1 MGPAHRFVAPA
12 AGDEPSRVG
21 APAGMFRYD
30 CVALGTRVTC
40 ALIRLLYSIRKSCR
54 QIGVLLRVKGNS
66 MQPMMHDGDIL
77 AVDSSQTDRS
87 QLNGKV
93 VVVANEQK
101 GLCISRLRR
110 YENVDVLE
118 PENRD
123 YKPIVFTKRHLLH
136 TLLKV

>member
-1 MGPAHRFVAPA
+1 
-12 AGDEPSRVG
+12 
-21 APAGMFRYD
+21 
-30 CVALGTRVTC
+30 
-40 ALIRLLYSIRKSCR
+40 
-54 QIGVLLRVKGNS
+54 

-123 YKPIVFTKRHLLH
+123 YKPIVFTKSEGWRIVA
-136 TLLKV
+136 KVLWWISEAP